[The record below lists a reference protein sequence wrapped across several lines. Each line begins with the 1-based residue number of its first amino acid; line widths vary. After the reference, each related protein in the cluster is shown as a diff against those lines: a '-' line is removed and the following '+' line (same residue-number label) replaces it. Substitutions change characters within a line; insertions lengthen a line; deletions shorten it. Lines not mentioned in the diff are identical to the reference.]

1 MRLAVLVNLGS
12 KRFFAAIII
21 NVRIGS
27 VLLVQ
32 KISDYL
38 SIKAPAW
45 VANWITKHSLFRHR

>member
-1 MRLAVLVNLGS
+1 LKTTQGALQTFMRLAVLVNLGS
-12 KRFFAAIII
+12 KRFFAATII

-38 SIKAPAW
+38 SIKAPG
-45 VANWITKHSLFRHR
+45 